1 LRIDLYFDGN
11 VINQG
16 TEKAQGT
23 ASYLLIDKGSG
34 KQKRETIHLG
44 RVTNNEAEYRGLIQ
58 GLGTIKEGVRSKV
71 DLKIFGDSK
80 LVINQINRDWQTKS
94 PQLRIYRDKVL
105 DILPLFGSW
114 EAIWVPR
121 EENLC
126 T

>member
-1 LRIDLYFDGN
+1 MRIDLYFDGN

-34 KQKRETIHLG
+34 RQKRETIHLG

-58 GLGTIKEGVRSKV
+58 GLETIKEGFRSKV
-71 DLKIFGDSK
+71 GLKIFGDSK
-80 LVINQINRDWQTKS
+80 LVINQINGDWQAKS
-94 PQLRIYRDKVL
+94 PQMRVYRDKVL
-105 DILPLFGSW
+105 DILSRFKSW
-114 EAIWVPR
+114 EASWVPR

>member
-1 LRIDLYFDGN
+1 MRIDIYFDGN

-34 KQKRETIHLG
+34 RQKRETIHLG

-58 GLGTIKEGVRSKV
+58 GLETIKEGVKPKV

-80 LVINQINRDWQTKS
+80 LVINQINRNWQTKN
-94 PQLRIYRDKVL
+94 PQLRVYRDKVL
-105 DILPLFGSW
+105 DILSRFESW
-114 EAIWVPR
+114 EASWVPR

>member
-1 LRIDLYFDGN
+1 MRIDLYFDGN

-34 KQKRETIHLG
+34 KQKRETIRLG

-105 DILPLFGSW
+105 DILPWFGSW
-114 EAIWVPR
+114 EAVWVPR